1 MQRAVDRILA
11 GVTDE
16 VDWGICVV
24 RDGVALAEVE
34 SHRVLPTASV
44 GKVLL
49 LLEVARLLDE
59 RLLDPAARLAPL
71 PEDVVADSGLWQ
83 HLAEPDLSVAS
94 LAVLVASVSDNL
106 ATNVL
111 LREVGLAA
119 VDETAGRCGLTAT
132 RMLDR
137 VRDHRG
143 PQDAPALSVGC
154 AADLSGLLSG
164 IAAGTAVSPGASA
177 RAAAWL
183 SLGVDASMVA
193 GGLALDPLA
202 HLDGTV
208 RLIHKT
214 GWDAGVRAD
223 VGHVSGPTA
232 HVSYAVLARWEP
244 DAVDPSVDVLA
255 AMHAI
260 GELVRAEVV

>member
-16 VDWGICVV
+16 VDWGICVQ
-24 RDGVALAEVE
+24 RDGTVVAQVGPE
-34 SHRVLPTASV
+34 RVLPTASV

-49 LLEVARLLDE
+49 LLEVAR
-59 RLLDPAARLAPL
+59 RLETGLMDPAARLAPL
-71 PEDVVADSGLWQ
+71 PEDAVADSGLWQ

-111 LREVGLAA
+111 LREVGLPA
-119 VDETAGRCGLTAT
+119 VDETAARCGLTAT
-132 RMLDR
+132 RLLDR
-137 VRDHRG
+137 IRDHRG
-143 PQDAPALSVGC
+143 PQDPPAPSLGC
-154 AADLSGLLSG
+154 AAELAGLMSG
-164 IAAGTAVSPGASA
+164 IADGTAVSAGASA
-177 RAAAWL
+177 RVAGWL
-183 SLGVDASMVA
+183 SRGVDVSMVA

-202 HLDGTV
+202 HVDGCV
-208 RLIHKT
+208 RLFHKT

-223 VGHVSGPTA
+223 VGHVAGPGA
-232 HVSYAVLARWEP
+232 SVSYAVLAHWDA

-255 AMHAI
+255 AMHAL
-260 GELVRAEVV
+260 GTLVRGEVA